1 MGNAKCLLTRP
12 RSLRPRLR
20 FLFLFF
26 SGFRHHGAH
35 GAHVHHVSGSPDPE
49 TDPLS
54 DAKGPDIFVARS
66 AELRRG
72 LESGLR

>member
-1 MGNAKCLLTRP
+1 MPPHASAISATEAAFFFP
-12 RSLRPRLR
+12 T
-20 FLFLFF
+20 FF
-26 SGFRHHGAH
+26 SGFRDHGAH
-35 GAHVHHVSGSPDPE
+35 EAHVHHVSGSPDPE

-54 DAKGPDIFVARS
+54 DAKGPDILVARS